1 MAMSREQE
9 EHGSILSRILQ
20 SSGMLMA
27 SGEACW
33 AVREPKAQGLGARSQ
48 SGKAFAAYVARSG
61 KASGEMDGA
70 LTQSHSQSG
79 T

>member
-1 MAMSREQE
+1 
-9 EHGSILSRILQ
+9 
-20 SSGMLMA
+20 MLMA

-33 AVREPKAQGLGARSQ
+33 ADREPWAWGLGARCQ

-61 KASGEMDGA
+61 KTSGEMDDA

-79 T
+79 ILILKE